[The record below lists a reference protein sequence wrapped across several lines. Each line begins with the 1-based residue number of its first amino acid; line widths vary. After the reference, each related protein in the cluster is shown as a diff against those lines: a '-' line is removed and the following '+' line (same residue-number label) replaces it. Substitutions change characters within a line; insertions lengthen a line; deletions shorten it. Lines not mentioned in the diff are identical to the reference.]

1 MKTIKSRVNFFFY
14 FDNSNMPKTGYENL
28 ETKNLFYIINDRK
41 FLFPDI
47 KIKKDHKLLIEG
59 ANGTGK
65 TILLKLLA
73 GELKPL
79 AGEIIFSN
87 PVKEALGYVPQT
99 SLLFDTS
106 IKENITLGKE
116 ISEDKINEMLKIFSL
131 EKPAERDF
139 TEKDESGFS
148 GGEIKKTD
156 ILRSLLNSTGIL
168 ILDEPTNNLDNKSVE
183 ELIKILKTKTVVF
196 TSHDKRL
203 KEIADNTVKID
214 N

>member
-99 SLLFDTS
+99 SLLFNTG

-148 GGEIKKTD
+148 GGEIKKR
-156 ILRSLLNSTGIL
+156 IFCG
-168 ILDEPTNNLDNKSVE
+168 
-183 ELIKILKTKTVVF
+183 
-196 TSHDKRL
+196 
-203 KEIADNTVKID
+203 AY
-214 N
+214 